1 MGVFVSFYEAVKP
14 YRASGKTILLVVDV
28 VVLVAIM
35 VATPLIRKSAYGSLS
50 LGVDILAGF
59 LIGFTVLISFNAI
72 VYLGSLASKSLEEGT

>member
-1 MGVFVSFYEAVKP
+1 MGVFVSFYDAVKP

-28 VVLVAIM
+28 MILATSLI
-35 VATPLIRKSAYGSLS
+35 ATPLIRKSAYGSLS

-72 VYLGSLASKSLEEGT
+72 VYLGSLASKSMEEGT